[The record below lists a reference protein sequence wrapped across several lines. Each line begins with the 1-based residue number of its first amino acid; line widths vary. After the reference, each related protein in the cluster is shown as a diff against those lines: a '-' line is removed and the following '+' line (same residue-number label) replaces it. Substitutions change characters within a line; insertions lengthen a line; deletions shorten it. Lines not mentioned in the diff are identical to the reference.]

1 MSNEASFN
9 SIINGIKDTEKP
21 DFRNIIK
28 DLTPETENVSG
39 GKDDKGIHEII
50 DGITEGASLFFRKIE
65 MKMTIDTCEKNT
77 RAYFT
82 ERQMYAQEM
91 ARLEIQRATTPI
103 GFDFEKAKQEINDKY
118 FKKADGTYLDSLE
131 DKYGLGPEFKEKKS
145 FTDIEWEFDNAREY
159 VNSVTDKSQLDIE
172 GLKMMENID
181 RTTFTNLKNMED
193 QSHVTEVRNKA
204 ADPFYLKFF
213 GAIPMLNNKE
223 ITATAPAVTGELA
236 DLANTLKNDEATVS
250 PISKLG
256 IDIPKHN
263 TIGPDGF
270 LDIDKLK
277 DVDIKAINECE
288 RNIQTY
294 FTEREEYR
302 TEMANASHIPS
313 SADRAAYEQSI
324 RDKYLKK
331 DDGTYLNSI
340 EEKYGLDEDT
350 ANKTS
355 FDEVA
360 WEFEE
365 AREYIEHAET
375 IKDLTGLD
383 FIQEINKI
391 NYTTSTNFDH
401 MHDKNW
407 IEMLKE
413 KTEEKFPSETI
424 DTIKELPDTPK
435 SPDDKTP
442 VFPDIPETP
451 DIGEIPKNPFPRD
464 PGFVPKFPDV
474 PEIPGLKPSIGPSIE
489 PMPNKPIIGI
499 PKPIFEIPKNGSE
512 KIMYR
517 NEKNIASNAIENI
530 ANKLAKGEIT
540 SEPEI
545 KTTDSPEI
553 GATFQKL

>member
-1 MSNEASFN
+1 MSNETSFD
-9 SIINGIKDTEKP
+9 SIVNGIKDTEKP
-21 DFRNIIK
+21 DFKNIFK
-28 DLTPETENVSG
+28 DLAPETETAPN
-39 GKDDKGIHEII
+39 GKGVRDVHRII
-50 DGITEGASLFFRKIE
+50 DEITGSASLFFRKIE
-65 MKMTIDTCEKNT
+65 TKMMIDTCEKNT

-91 ARLEIQRATTPI
+91 ARLELQREASPI
-103 GFDFEKAKQEINDKY
+103 GFDIEKAKQEINDKY

-131 DKYGLGPEFKEKKS
+131 DKYGLGPEFKEKES
-145 FTDIEWEFDNAREY
+145 FSEIEWEFDNAREY

-193 QSHVTEVRNKA
+193 QSHVTEVRNKT
-204 ADPFYLKFF
+204 ADPFYSKFF
-213 GAIPMLNNKE
+213 DAIPRLKNKE
-223 ITATAPAVTGELA
+223 ITATATAPAVTGELA
-236 DLANTLKNDEATVS
+236 DLANTLKNDEATTS

-256 IDIPKHN
+256 IEIPKLN
-263 TIGPDGF
+263 TIGPGGF

-277 DVDIKAINECE
+277 EVDIKAINECE
-288 RNIQTY
+288 RNMQTY
-294 FTEREEYR
+294 FTDREAYR

-313 SADRAAYEQSI
+313 SADRAAYEQLI
-324 RDKYLKK
+324 KDKYLKK

-340 EEKYGLDEDT
+340 EEKYGLDEGA

-391 NYTTSTNFDH
+391 NYTTSTNLQH
-401 MHDKNW
+401 MYDKDW
-407 IEMLKE
+407 VEKLKE
-413 KTEEKFPSETI
+413 KTEEKFPSEIIENI
-424 DTIKELPDTPK
+424 DTITESPDAPK
-435 SPDDKTP
+435 SPDGKTP
-442 VFPDIPETP
+442 AFPGIPETP
-451 DIGEIPKNPFPRD
+451 DIGELPENPFPRD
-464 PGFVPKFPDV
+464 PGFTPTFPDGPDKFPDI
-474 PEIPGLKPSIGPSIE
+474 PEIPGLKPVIGPGTE
-489 PMPNKPIIGI
+489 
-499 PKPIFEIPKNGSE
+499 PIFKIPGSSDD
-512 KIMYR
+512 IIYH
-517 NEKNIASNAIENI
+517 NEKPLATNAIEDI

-553 GATFQKL
+553 GAMFQKL